1 MIKAIFLDFDG
12 TLYSHATNKIP
23 ESCVYAL
30 NKLQEKGIKSFIC
43 SGRSP
48 YETNWFK
55 DDLKKVKFEGMI
67 LNNGQ
72 IGIDMKYNKIFDHPI
87 HGELKKRLIKMFNE
101 KQISMYLNTF
111 DDIFINYVSEAAI
124 RTQNAVSSPVPPV
137 KEYEGEDFYMV
148 SMFFKDDEEYKKI
161 CDMNKDAFITTWQEG
176 AIDIV
181 SKDVSKSLGIKEMLS
196 HYNISIEEAIGIG
209 DGENDIDMIEKCGI
223 GVAMG
228 NGKDA
233 CKKVADYVTT
243 DIDDGGI
250 YNALKYYFPEYL

>member
-72 IGIDMKYNKIFDHPI
+72 IGIDMKYNKIFDI
-87 HGELKKRLIKMFNE
+87 I
-101 KQISMYLNTF
+101 
-111 DDIFINYVSEAAI
+111 
-124 RTQNAVSSPVPPV
+124 
-137 KEYEGEDFYMV
+137 
-148 SMFFKDDEEYKKI
+148 
-161 CDMNKDAFITTWQEG
+161 
-176 AIDIV
+176 
-181 SKDVSKSLGIKEMLS
+181 
-196 HYNISIEEAIGIG
+196 
-209 DGENDIDMIEKCGI
+209 
-223 GVAMG
+223 
-228 NGKDA
+228 
-233 CKKVADYVTT
+233 
-243 DIDDGGI
+243 
-250 YNALKYYFPEYL
+250 